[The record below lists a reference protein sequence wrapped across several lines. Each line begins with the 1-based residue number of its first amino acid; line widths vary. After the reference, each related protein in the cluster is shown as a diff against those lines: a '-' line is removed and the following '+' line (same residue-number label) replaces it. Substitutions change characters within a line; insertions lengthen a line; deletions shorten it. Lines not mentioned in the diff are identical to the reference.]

1 MNDITETT
9 NDPNNEWLENYPFD
23 AIEIGQAARIVRTLT
38 LADIQA
44 FAAVSGD
51 TNPAHLDP
59 EYANATLFHGVIGHG
74 MWGGALISSLLGT
87 VFPGPGTIYLEQ
99 NLRFSRPVRIGDTLN
114 VTVTCIAKHD
124 DKKTVD
130 LDCVLVNQNGER
142 VLYGVAK
149 VMAPKDKLRMPRIHA
164 PHISLFDP
172 ETRHKNLLALGAHLD
187 PVVCGVVHPCD
198 ADSLQGA
205 LDAHRAGLIQ
215 AVLIAPE
222 KKLRDIAAQAN
233 IDLQAADLK
242 TVQYVDV
249 PHSHA
254 AADVAAQMAAE
265 QKLETLMKGS
275 LHTDE
280 LIHAVVM
287 QKGLRTGRRM
297 SHVFRFE
304 APMYPKPLYIT
315 DAALNIAPTLAE
327 KADIVQNAI
336 DFARIMGVGEP
347 KVAVLSAVETVNPSI
362 PSTLDAAALCKMADR
377 GQIKGGLLDGPLAF
391 DNAVSTHAAEIKH
404 IASAVAGHADILV
417 APDLESGN
425 MMAKQLEYLAG
436 ATGCGVVLGARVP
449 IALTSRADSAT
460 TRSASAL
467 LAKLIAHHYRQHP
480 I

>member
-9 NDPNNEWLENYPFD
+9 NDPNNEWLENYPFED
-23 AIEIGQAARIVRTLT
+23 IVVGQPARLVRTLT
-38 LADIQA
+38 VADIQA

-59 EYANATLFHGVIGHG
+59 QYANATLFHGVIGHG
-74 MWGGALISSLLGT
+74 MWGGALISTVLGT

-99 NLRFSRPVRIGDTLN
+99 NLHFSRPIRVGDTLN

-130 LDCVLVNQNGER
+130 LDCLLMNQKGER

-149 VMAPKDKLRMPRIHA
+149 VMAPTQKLRMPRIHA

-172 ETRHKNLLALGAHLD
+172 EQRHANLLALGAKLA
-187 PVVCGVVHPCD
+187 PVRCGVVHPCD

-205 LDAHRAGLIQ
+205 IDAHRADLIQ

-222 KKLRDIAAQAN
+222 KKLRAVALEAG
-233 IDLQAADLK
+233 IDLTGLEII
-242 TVQYVDV
+242 DV
-249 PHSHA
+249 EHSHA
-254 AADVAAQMAAE
+254 AAEVAAQMAADK
-265 QKLETLMKGS
+265 KLEALMKGS

-280 LIHAVVM
+280 LIHAVVS

-336 DFARIMGVGEP
+336 LFAQIMGVAQP
-347 KVAVLSAVETVNPSI
+347 KVAILSAVETVNPSI

-391 DNAVSTHAAEIKH
+391 DNAVSTHAAEVKH
-404 IASAVAGHADILV
+404 IASAVAGQADILV

-436 ATGCGVVLGARVP
+436 ASGSGVVLGARVP
-449 IALTSRADSAT
+449 IALTSRADTAT

-467 LAKLIAHHYRQHP
+467 LAKLIAHHYRTHP
-480 I
+480 A

>member
-1 MNDITETT
+1 MNEITDLT
-9 NDPNNEWLENYPFD
+9 NDPTNAWLENHPYD
-23 AIEIGQAARIVRTLT
+23 SIVVGQAARLVRTLT

-59 EYANATLFHGVIGHG
+59 TYANATLFHGVIGHG
-74 MWGGALISSLLGT
+74 MWGGSLISTLLGT

-99 NLRFSRPVRIGDTLN
+99 NLHFSRPVRIGDTLN
-114 VTVTCIAKHD
+114 VTVTCISKQD
-124 DKKTVD
+124 DKKTVE
-130 LDCVLVNQNGER
+130 LDCLLVNQKGDR

-149 VMAPKDKLRMPRIHA
+149 VMAPTEKLRMPRIPA

-172 ETRHKNLLALGAHLD
+172 EQRHTNLLALGAHLE
-187 PVVCGVVHPCD
+187 PVRCGVVHPCD

-205 LDAHRAGLIQ
+205 MDAHHSGLIH

-222 KKLRDIAAQAN
+222 NKLRKVAAEAG
-233 IDLQAADLK
+233 IDLTGMEVIDAL
-242 TVQYVDV
+242 
-249 PHSHA
+249 HSHD
-254 AADVAAQMAAE
+254 AADVAAQMAADK
-265 QKLETLMKGS
+265 KLEALMKGS

-280 LIHAVVM
+280 LIHAVVS

-315 DAALNIAPTLAE
+315 DAALNIAPSLAE

-336 DFARIMGVGEP
+336 VFAQIMGVAVP
-347 KVAVLSAVETVNPSI
+347 KVAILSAVETVNPNI

-391 DNAVSTHAAEIKH
+391 DNAVSRHAAEIKH
-404 IASAVAGHADILV
+404 IESAVAGQADILV

-436 ATGCGVVLGARVP
+436 ALGAGVVLGARVP
-449 IALTSRADSAT
+449 IALTSRADSAS

-467 LAKLIAHHYRQHP
+467 LAKLVAHYYRTHP
-480 I
+480 A

>member
-1 MNDITETT
+1 MSADITATT
-9 NDPNNEWLENYPFD
+9 NDPNDEWFENYPYD
-23 AIEIGQAARIVRTLT
+23 QIHVGQTAHTARTLT

-99 NLRFSRPVRIGDTLN
+99 NLHFSRPVRVGDTLN
-114 VTVTCIAKHD
+114 VTVTCTAKHD
-124 DKKTVD
+124 DKKSLD
-130 LDCVLVNQNGER
+130 LDCTLTNQKGER
-142 VLYGVAK
+142 VLYGVAR
-149 VMAPKDKLRMPRIHA
+149 VMAPTQKLRIPRIHA
-164 PHISLFDP
+164 PHITLFDP
-172 ETRHKNLLALGAHLD
+172 QARHKALLALGEGLE
-187 PVVCGVVHPCD
+187 PVRCGVVHACD

-205 LDAHRAGLIQ
+205 LDAHHAGLIH
-215 AVLIAPE
+215 AVFIAPE
-222 KKLRDIAAQAN
+222 KKLRAVAEQAGLSLDGFEV
-233 IDLQAADLK
+233 I
-242 TVQYVDV
+242 DV

-254 AADVAAQMAAE
+254 AAEVAARLAGEGQ
-265 QKLETLMKGS
+265 LEALMKGS

-280 LIHAVVM
+280 LIHAVVT
-287 QKGLRTGRRM
+287 QPALRTGRRM

-315 DAALNIAPTLAE
+315 DAALNIAPGLVE
-327 KADIVQNAI
+327 KVDIVQNAI
-336 DFARIMGVGEP
+336 DFARIMGVAQP
-347 KVAVLSAVETVNPSI
+347 KVAILSAVETVNPNI

-377 GQIKGGLLDGPLAF
+377 GQIKGGVLDGPLAF

-404 IASAVAGHADILV
+404 IASPVAGQADILV

-425 MMAKQLEYLAG
+425 MVAKQLEYLAG
-436 ATGCGVVLGARVP
+436 ASGSGVVLGARVP
-449 IALTSRADSAT
+449 IALTSRADSAM

-467 LAKLIAHHYRQHP
+467 LAKLIAHHYRKNP
-480 I
+480 A

>member
-1 MNDITETT
+1 MNDITDTT
-9 NDPNNEWLENYPFD
+9 NDPNNEWFENYPYD
-23 AIEIGQAARIVRTLT
+23 DIVVGQTARLVRTLT
-38 LADIQA
+38 VADIQA

-74 MWGGALISSLLGT
+74 MWGGSLISTLLGT

-99 NLRFSRPVRIGDTLN
+99 NLRFSRPVRVGDTLN
-114 VTVTCIAKHD
+114 VTVTCTAKHD
-124 DKKTVD
+124 DKKTIE
-130 LDCVLVNQNGER
+130 LDCNLVNQKGER
-142 VLYGVAK
+142 VLLGTAK
-149 VMAPKDKLRMPRIHA
+149 VMAPAEKLRMPRIHA
-164 PHISLFDP
+164 PHISLFNP
-172 ETRHKNLLALGAHLD
+172 EERHANLLALGAQLE
-187 PVVCGVVHPCD
+187 PVRCGVVHPCD

-205 LDAHRAGLIQ
+205 MDAHHAGLIQ

-222 KKLRDIAAQAN
+222 KKLRAVASEAG
-233 IDLQAADLK
+233 IDLSGIE
-242 TVQYVDV
+242 VIDV
-249 PHSHA
+249 AHSHA
-254 AADVAAQMAAE
+254 AAEVAAQMAADK
-265 QKLETLMKGS
+265 KLEALMKGS

-280 LIHAVVM
+280 LIHAVVS

-336 DFARIMGVGEP
+336 LFAQIMGVAQP
-347 KVAVLSAVETVNPSI
+347 KVAILSAVETVNPSI

-391 DNAVSTHAAEIKH
+391 DNAVSSHAAEIKH
-404 IASAVAGHADILV
+404 IASAVAGNADILM

-436 ATGCGVVLGARVP
+436 ASGSGVVLGARVP
-449 IALTSRADSAT
+449 IALTSRADTAT

-467 LAKLIAHHYRQHP
+467 LAKLIAHHYRTHP
-480 I
+480 A

>member
-1 MNDITETT
+1 MNDITDLI
-9 NDPNNEWLENYPFD
+9 NDPTHGWLENHPYD
-23 AIEIGQAARIVRTLT
+23 SIVVGQVARLVRTLT

-59 EYANATLFHGVIGHG
+59 TYANATLFDGVIGHS
-74 MWGGALISSLLGT
+74 MWGGSLISTVLGT
-87 VFPGPGTIYLEQ
+87 VFPGPGTLYLQQ
-99 NLRFSRPVRIGDTLN
+99 NLHFSRPVRIGDTLN
-114 VTVTCIAKHD
+114 VTVTCMSKQD
-124 DKKTVD
+124 DKKTVE
-130 LDCVLVNQNGER
+130 LDCLLVNQKGER

-149 VMAPKDKLRMPRIHA
+149 VMAPTEKLRMPRIHA
-164 PHISLFDP
+164 PHISLFNP
-172 ETRHKNLLALGAHLD
+172 EQRHANLLALGAHLE
-187 PVVCGVVHPCD
+187 PVRCGVVHPCD

-205 LDAHRAGLIQ
+205 MDAHRAGLIQ

-222 KKLRDIAAQAN
+222 KKLRALASEAG
-233 IDLQAADLK
+233 IDLTGVEVIDVAHSQEAAELAAHMAADK
-242 TVQYVDV
+242 
-249 PHSHA
+249 
-254 AADVAAQMAAE
+254 
-265 QKLETLMKGS
+265 KLEALMKGS

-280 LIHAVVM
+280 LIHAVVL

-304 APMYPKPLYIT
+304 APMYPKPLFIT
-315 DAALNIAPTLAE
+315 DAALNIAPSLAE

-336 DFARIMGVGEP
+336 LFAQIMGVAVP
-347 KVAVLSAVETVNPSI
+347 KVAILSAVETVNPKI

-391 DNAVSTHAAEIKH
+391 DNAVSSHAAEIKH
-404 IASAVAGHADILV
+404 IASAVAGQADILV

-436 ATGCGVVLGARVP
+436 ASGAGVVLGARVP

-467 LAKLIAHHYRQHP
+467 LAKLIAHHYRTHP
-480 I
+480 A

>member
-1 MNDITETT
+1 MNDITDTT
-9 NDPNNEWLENYPFD
+9 NDPNNEWFENHPYD
-23 AIEIGQAARIVRTLT
+23 EIVVGQTARLVRTLT
-38 LADIQA
+38 VADIQA

-74 MWGGALISSLLGT
+74 MWGGSLISTLLGT

-99 NLRFSRPVRIGDTLN
+99 NLRFSRPVRVGDTLN
-114 VTVTCIAKHD
+114 VTVTCTTKHD
-124 DKKTVD
+124 DKKTVE
-130 LDCVLVNQNGER
+130 LDCNLVNQKGER
-142 VLYGVAK
+142 VLLGTAK
-149 VMAPKDKLRMPRIHA
+149 VMAPSEKLRMPRIHA
-164 PHISLFDP
+164 PHISLFNP
-172 ETRHKNLLALGAHLD
+172 EERHANLLALGAQLE
-187 PVVCGVVHPCD
+187 PVRCGVVHPCD

-205 LDAHRAGLIQ
+205 MDAHRAGLIC

-222 KKLRDIAAQAN
+222 KKLRAVAAESN
-233 IDLQAADLK
+233 IDL
-242 TVQYVDV
+242 TGIEVINVE
-249 PHSHA
+249 HSHA
-254 AADVAAQMAAE
+254 AAEVAAQMAADK
-265 QKLETLMKGS
+265 KLEALMKGS

-280 LIHAVVM
+280 LIHAVVS

-336 DFARIMGVGEP
+336 LFAQIMGVTKP

-391 DNAVSTHAAEIKH
+391 DNAVSSHAAEIKH
-404 IASAVAGHADILV
+404 IASAVAGDADILM

-436 ATGCGVVLGARVP
+436 ASGSGVVLGARVP
-449 IALTSRADSAT
+449 IALTSRADTAT

-467 LAKLIAHHYRQHP
+467 LAKLIAHHYRTHP
-480 I
+480 A

>member
-1 MNDITETT
+1 MNDITDTT
-9 NDPNNEWLENYPFD
+9 NDPNNEWFENYPYD
-23 AIEIGQAARIVRTLT
+23 DIVVGQTARLVRTLT
-38 LADIQA
+38 VADIQA

-74 MWGGALISSLLGT
+74 MWGGSLISTLLGT

-99 NLRFSRPVRIGDTLN
+99 NLRFSRPVRVGDTLN
-114 VTVTCIAKHD
+114 VTVTCTAKHD
-124 DKKTVD
+124 DKKTIE
-130 LDCVLVNQNGER
+130 LDCNLVNQKGER
-142 VLYGVAK
+142 VLLGTAK
-149 VMAPKDKLRMPRIHA
+149 VMAPTEKLRMPRIHA
-164 PHISLFDP
+164 PHISLFNP
-172 ETRHKNLLALGAHLD
+172 EERHANLLALGAQLE
-187 PVVCGVVHPCD
+187 PVRCGVVHPCD

-205 LDAHRAGLIQ
+205 MDAHHAGLIQ

-222 KKLRDIAAQAN
+222 KKLRAVASEAG
-233 IDLQAADLK
+233 IDLSGIE
-242 TVQYVDV
+242 VIDV
-249 PHSHA
+249 AHSHA
-254 AADVAAQMAAE
+254 AAEVAAQMAADK
-265 QKLETLMKGS
+265 KLEALMKGS

-280 LIHAVVM
+280 LIHAVVS

-336 DFARIMGVGEP
+336 LFAQIMGVAQP
-347 KVAVLSAVETVNPSI
+347 KVAILSAVETVNPSI

-377 GQIKGGLLDGPLAF
+377 GQIKGGVLDGPLAF
-391 DNAVSTHAAEIKH
+391 DNAVSSHAAEIKH
-404 IASAVAGHADILV
+404 IASAVAGDADILM

-436 ATGCGVVLGARVP
+436 ASGSGVVLGARVP
-449 IALTSRADSAT
+449 IALTSRADTAT

-467 LAKLIAHHYRQHP
+467 LAKLIAHHYRTHP
-480 I
+480 A

>member
-1 MNDITETT
+1 MNEITATT
-9 NDPNNEWLENYPFD
+9 HDPHDAWLENHPYD
-23 AIEIGQAARIVRTLT
+23 AIQIGQTARMVRTLT
-38 LADIQA
+38 LEDIQA

-74 MWGGALISSLLGT
+74 MWGGALISSVLGT

-99 NLRFSRPVRIGDTLN
+99 NLHFSRPVRIGDTLN
-114 VTVTCIAKHD
+114 VTVTCTAKHD

-130 LDCVLVNQNGER
+130 LDCTLVNQKGER

-149 VMAPKDKLRMPRIHA
+149 VMAPKEKLRMPRIEA
-164 PHISLFDP
+164 PHISVFDP
-172 ETRHKNLLALGAHLD
+172 DTRHKNLLAMGAHLA

-222 KKLRDIAAQAN
+222 KKLRALAEQAQ
-233 IDLQAADLK
+233 IDLTAPELK
-242 TVQYVDV
+242 NIQWVDV
-249 PHSHA
+249 AHSHA
-254 AADVAAQMAAE
+254 AAQVAAQMAADK
-265 QKLETLMKGS
+265 QLEALMKGS

-287 QKGLRTGRRM
+287 QPGLRTARRM

-315 DAALNIAPTLAE
+315 DAALNISPSLTD
-327 KADIVQNAI
+327 KADIAQNAI
-336 DFARIMGVGEP
+336 DFARIMGVAEP
-347 KVAVLSAVETVNPSI
+347 KVAVLAAVETVNPNM
-362 PSTLDAAALCKMADR
+362 PATLDAAALCKMADR

-391 DNAVSTHAAEIKH
+391 DNAVSPHAADIKH
-404 IASAVAGHADILV
+404 IASAVAGHADILL

-436 ATGCGVVLGARVP
+436 ASGCGVVLGARVP

-467 LAKLIAHHYRQHP
+467 LAKLVAHHYRLHP
-480 I
+480 A

>member
-1 MNDITETT
+1 MNDITDTT
-9 NDPNNEWLENYPFD
+9 NDPNNEWFENYPYD
-23 AIEIGQAARIVRTLT
+23 SIVVGQVARLVRTLT

-59 EYANATLFHGVIGHG
+59 EYASATLFHGVIGHG
-74 MWGGALISSLLGT
+74 MWGGSLISTVLGT

-99 NLRFSRPVRIGDTLN
+99 NLHFSRPVRIGDTLN
-114 VTVTCIAKHD
+114 VTVTCTAKND
-124 DKKTVD
+124 EKKTVE
-130 LDCVLVNQNGER
+130 LDCLLVNQKGDR

-149 VMAPKDKLRMPRIHA
+149 VMAPTEKLRMPRIHA
-164 PHISLFDP
+164 PHISLFNP
-172 ETRHKNLLALGAHLD
+172 EQRHANLLALGAELE
-187 PVVCGVVHPCD
+187 PVRCGVVHPCD

-205 LDAHRAGLIQ
+205 MDAHHAGLIQ

-222 KKLRDIAAQAN
+222 KKLRAVAAEAG
-233 IDLQAADLK
+233 IDL
-242 TVQYVDV
+242 TGIEVIHVE
-249 PHSHA
+249 HSHA
-254 AADVAAQMAAE
+254 AADLAAQMAADK
-265 QKLETLMKGS
+265 KLEALMKGS

-280 LIHAVVM
+280 LIHAVVS

-336 DFARIMGVGEP
+336 LFAQIMGVATP
-347 KVAVLSAVETVNPSI
+347 KVAILSAVETVNPNI

-391 DNAVSTHAAEIKH
+391 DNAVSSHAAEIKH
-404 IASAVAGHADILV
+404 IESAVAGQADILV

-436 ATGCGVVLGARVP
+436 ASGSGVVLGARVP
-449 IALTSRADSAT
+449 IALTSRADTAT

-467 LAKLIAHHYRQHP
+467 LAKLIAHHYRTHP
-480 I
+480 A

>member
-1 MNDITETT
+1 MTDITDTT
-9 NDPNNEWLENYPFD
+9 NDPNNEWLENYPYS
-23 AIEIGQAARIVRTLT
+23 EIVVGQSARAVRTLT

-59 EYANATLFHGVIGHG
+59 EYAQATLFHGVIGHG

-99 NLRFSRPVRIGDTLN
+99 NLHFSRPVRIGDTLN
-114 VTVTCIAKHD
+114 VTETCTAKHD
-124 DKKTVD
+124 DKKTIE
-130 LDCVLVNQNGER
+130 LDCLLVNQKGER

-149 VMAPKDKLRMPRIHA
+149 VMAPTEKLRLPRIHA

-172 ETRHKNLLALGAHLD
+172 EQRHAHLLALGAHLE
-187 PVVCGVVHPCD
+187 PVRCGVVHPCD

-205 LDAHRAGLIQ
+205 VDAHRAGLIQ

-222 KKLRDIAAQAN
+222 AKLRAVAAAAH
-233 IDLQAADLK
+233 IDLTGIDIIAVA
-242 TVQYVDV
+242 
-249 PHSHA
+249 HSHEA
-254 AADVAAQMAAE
+254 AEVAAQMAADKQVE
-265 QKLETLMKGS
+265 ALMKGS

-280 LIHAVVM
+280 LIHAVVS

-304 APMYPKPLYIT
+304 APTYPKPLYIT

-336 DFARIMGVGEP
+336 LFAQIMGVAEP
-347 KVAVLSAVETVNPSI
+347 KVAILSAVETVNPSI

-391 DNAVSTHAAEIKH
+391 DNAVSPHAAEIKH
-404 IASAVAGHADILV
+404 ITSAVAGQADILV

-436 ATGCGVVLGARVP
+436 ASGAGVVLGARVP
-449 IALTSRADSAT
+449 IALTSRADTAT

-467 LAKLIAHHYRQHP
+467 LAKLIAHHYRTHP
-480 I
+480 A

>member
-1 MNDITETT
+1 MNDITDTT
-9 NDPNNEWLENYPFD
+9 NDPNNEWLENYPYD
-23 AIEIGQAARIVRTLT
+23 SIVVGQAARLVRTLT

-74 MWGGALISSLLGT
+74 MWGGSLISSLLGT

-99 NLRFSRPVRIGDTLN
+99 NLHFSRPVRIGDTLN
-114 VTVTCIAKHD
+114 VTVTCISKQD
-124 DKKTVD
+124 DKKTVE
-130 LDCVLVNQNGER
+130 LDCLLVNQKGDR

-149 VMAPKDKLRMPRIHA
+149 VMAPSEKLRMPRIHA

-172 ETRHKNLLALGAHLD
+172 EQRHANLLALGAQLE
-187 PVVCGVVHPCD
+187 PVRCGVVHPCD

-205 LDAHRAGLIQ
+205 MDAHHAGLIQ

-222 KKLRDIAAQAN
+222 KKLRAVAAEAG
-233 IDLQAADLK
+233 IDL
-242 TVQYVDV
+242 TGIEVIHVE
-249 PHSHA
+249 HSHA
-254 AADVAAQMAAE
+254 AADLAAQMAADK
-265 QKLETLMKGS
+265 KLEALMKGS

-280 LIHAVVM
+280 LIHAVVS

-336 DFARIMGVGEP
+336 LFAQIMGVTTP
-347 KVAVLSAVETVNPSI
+347 KVAILSAVETVNPNI

-391 DNAVSTHAAEIKH
+391 DNAVSSHAAEIKH
-404 IASAVAGHADILV
+404 IESAVAGQADILV

-436 ATGCGVVLGARVP
+436 ASGSGVVLGARVP
-449 IALTSRADSAT
+449 IALTSRADTAT

-467 LAKLIAHHYRQHP
+467 LAKLIAHHYRTHP
-480 I
+480 A

>member
-9 NDPNNEWLENYPFD
+9 NDPNNEWLENYPYEN
-23 AIEIGQAARIVRTLT
+23 IVLGQAARMVRTLA

-51 TNPAHLDP
+51 INPAHLNP

-99 NLRFSRPVRIGDTLN
+99 NLHFSRPVRVGDTLN
-114 VTVTCIAKHD
+114 VTVTCTAKND
-124 DKKTVD
+124 EKKTLD
-130 LDCVLVNQNGER
+130 LDCLLVNQKGER
-142 VLYGVAK
+142 VLYGIAR
-149 VMAPKDKLRMPRIHA
+149 VMAPTEKLRMPRVHA

-172 ETRHKNLLALGAHLD
+172 EQRHANLLAMGANLE
-187 PVVCGVVHPCD
+187 PVRCGVVHPCD

-205 LDAHRAGLIQ
+205 MDAHRAGLIH

-222 KKLRDIAAQAN
+222 KKLRAVAAEAS
-233 IDLQAADLK
+233 IDL
-242 TVQYVDV
+242 TGIDV
-249 PHSHA
+249 IDVEHSHA
-254 AADVAAQMAAE
+254 AAELAAQMAADK
-265 QKLETLMKGS
+265 KLEALMKGS

-280 LIHAVVM
+280 LIHAVVS

-336 DFARIMGVGEP
+336 LFAQIMGVATP
-347 KVAVLSAVETVNPSI
+347 KVAILSAVETVNPSI
-362 PSTLDAAALCKMADR
+362 PSTIDAAALCKMADR

-404 IASAVAGHADILV
+404 IASAVAGQADILV

-436 ATGCGVVLGARVP
+436 ACGSGVVLGARVP
-449 IALTSRADSAT
+449 IALTSRADSAS

-467 LAKLIAHHYRQHP
+467 LAKLIAHHNRTHSA
-480 I
+480 

>member
-1 MNDITETT
+1 MNDITDTT
-9 NDPNNEWLENYPFD
+9 NDPNNEWLENYPYD
-23 AIEIGQAARIVRTLT
+23 SIVVGQAARLVRTLT

-74 MWGGALISSLLGT
+74 MWGGSLISSLLGT

-99 NLRFSRPVRIGDTLN
+99 NLHFSRPVRIGDTLN
-114 VTVTCIAKHD
+114 VTVTCISKQD
-124 DKKTVD
+124 DKKTVE
-130 LDCVLVNQNGER
+130 LDCLLVNQKGER

-149 VMAPKDKLRMPRIHA
+149 VMAPTEKLRMPRIHA

-172 ETRHKNLLALGAHLD
+172 EQRHANLLALGAQLE
-187 PVVCGVVHPCD
+187 PVRCGVVHPCD

-205 LDAHRAGLIQ
+205 MDAHHAGLIQ

-222 KKLRDIAAQAN
+222 KKLRAVAAEAG
-233 IDLQAADLK
+233 IDL
-242 TVQYVDV
+242 TGIEVIHVE
-249 PHSHA
+249 HSHA
-254 AADVAAQMAAE
+254 AADLAAQMAADK
-265 QKLETLMKGS
+265 KLEALMKGS

-280 LIHAVVM
+280 LIHAVVS

-336 DFARIMGVGEP
+336 LFAQIMGVATP
-347 KVAVLSAVETVNPSI
+347 KVAILSAVETVNPNI

-391 DNAVSTHAAEIKH
+391 DNAVSSHAAEIKH
-404 IASAVAGHADILV
+404 IESAVAGQADILV

-436 ATGCGVVLGARVP
+436 ASGSGVVLGARVP
-449 IALTSRADSAT
+449 IALTSRADTAT

-467 LAKLIAHHYRQHP
+467 LAKLIAHHYRTHP
-480 I
+480 A

>member
-1 MNDITETT
+1 MNDITDTT
-9 NDPNNEWLENYPFD
+9 NDPNNEWLENYPYD
-23 AIEIGQAARIVRTLT
+23 SIVVGQAARLVRTLT

-74 MWGGALISSLLGT
+74 MWGGSLISSLLGT

-99 NLRFSRPVRIGDTLN
+99 NLHFSRPVRIGDTLN
-114 VTVTCIAKHD
+114 VTVTCISKQD
-124 DKKTVD
+124 DKKTVE
-130 LDCVLVNQNGER
+130 LDCLLVNQKGDR

-149 VMAPKDKLRMPRIHA
+149 VMAPIEKLRMPRIHA
-164 PHISLFDP
+164 PHISLFNP
-172 ETRHKNLLALGAHLD
+172 EQRHSNLLALGAQLD
-187 PVVCGVVHPCD
+187 PVRCGVVHPCD

-205 LDAHRAGLIQ
+205 MDAHHAGLIQ

-222 KKLRDIAAQAN
+222 KKLRAVAAEAG
-233 IDLQAADLK
+233 IDLIGIE
-242 TVQYVDV
+242 VINVE
-249 PHSHA
+249 HSHA
-254 AADVAAQMAAE
+254 AADLAAQMAADK
-265 QKLETLMKGS
+265 KLEALMKGS

-280 LIHAVVM
+280 LIHAVVS

-315 DAALNIAPTLAE
+315 DAALNIAPNLAE

-336 DFARIMGVGEP
+336 LFAQIMGVATP
-347 KVAVLSAVETVNPSI
+347 KVAILSAVETVNPNI

-391 DNAVSTHAAEIKH
+391 DNAVSSHAAEIKH
-404 IASAVAGHADILV
+404 IESAVAGQADILV

-425 MMAKQLEYLAG
+425 MIAKQLEYLAG
-436 ATGCGVVLGARVP
+436 ASGSGVVLGARVP
-449 IALTSRADSAT
+449 IALTSRADTAT

-467 LAKLIAHHYRQHP
+467 LAKLIAHHYRTHP
-480 I
+480 A

>member
-1 MNDITETT
+1 MNDITDTT
-9 NDPNNEWLENYPFD
+9 NDLKNEWLENYPYD
-23 AIEIGQAARIVRTLT
+23 SIVVGQAARLVRTLT

-74 MWGGALISSLLGT
+74 MWGGSLISTVLGT

-99 NLRFSRPVRIGDTLN
+99 NLHFSRPVRIGDTLN
-114 VTVTCIAKHD
+114 VTVTCISKQD
-124 DKKTVD
+124 DKKTVE
-130 LDCVLVNQNGER
+130 LDCLLVNQKGDR

-149 VMAPKDKLRMPRIHA
+149 VMAPTEKLRMPRIHA
-164 PHISLFDP
+164 PHISLFNP
-172 ETRHKNLLALGAHLD
+172 EQRHANLLALGAQLE
-187 PVVCGVVHPCD
+187 PVRCGVVHPCD

-205 LDAHRAGLIQ
+205 MDAHHAGLIQ

-222 KKLRDIAAQAN
+222 KKLRAVAAEAG
-233 IDLQAADLK
+233 IDL
-242 TVQYVDV
+242 TGIEVIHVE
-249 PHSHA
+249 HSHA
-254 AADVAAQMAAE
+254 AADLAAQMAADK
-265 QKLETLMKGS
+265 KLEALMKGS

-280 LIHAVVM
+280 LIHAVVS

-336 DFARIMGVGEP
+336 LFAQIMGVATP
-347 KVAVLSAVETVNPSI
+347 KVAILSAVETVNPNI

-391 DNAVSTHAAEIKH
+391 DNAVSSHAAEIKH
-404 IASAVAGHADILV
+404 IESAVAGQADILV

-436 ATGCGVVLGARVP
+436 ASGSGVVLGARVP
-449 IALTSRADSAT
+449 IALTSRADTAT

-467 LAKLIAHHYRQHP
+467 LAKLIAHHYRTHP
-480 I
+480 A